1 MLSTNLAP
9 HSGAFCYNRHSS
21 KCGQFLE
28 NKKMIEVNNI
38 QIETDAYGYLLDLNQ
53 WNEDVAQ
60 AIAQLENIELTEAHW
75 EVIYFVR
82 NFYQEYKTSPAIRML
97 VKAMAQNL
105 GEEKG
110 NSRYL
115 QRLFPDGPAKQ
126 ATKLAGLPKP
136 AKCL

>member
-1 MLSTNLAP
+1 MLEINQM
-9 HSGAFCYNRHSS
+9 
-21 KCGQFLE
+21 K
-28 NKKMIEVNNI
+28 
-38 QIETDAYGYLLDLNQ
+38 IETDTNGYLLDLNQ
-53 WNEDVAQ
+53 WNEQVAL
-60 AIAQLENIELTEAHW
+60 AIAQQENLQLTEAHW

-97 VKAMAQNL
+97 VKAMAEKFGQD
-105 GEEKG
+105 KG

-115 QRLFPDGPAKQ
+115 QRLFPSGPAKQ

>member
-1 MLSTNLAP
+1 MIQLDNL
-9 HSGAFCYNRHSS
+9 
-21 KCGQFLE
+21 
-28 NKKMIEVNNI
+28 I
-38 QIETDAYGYLLDLNQ
+38 IETDNFGYLLDWQQ
-53 WNEDVAQ
+53 WSPEVAEL
-60 AIAQLENIELTEAHW
+60 IAVQENLSLTEPHW

-97 VKAMAQNL
+97 VKAMAQKL